1 MSVPASSERFLA
13 KARDLAADEV
23 MLDLEDSVAPAAKDD
38 ARRLA
43 VRALAAKED
52 WDGRLVAVR
61 INGATTPWA
70 YQDVLA
76 VVTGAPGTVDA
87 LVVPKVSSPAAIIW
101 LDVLLGQAE
110 QAAGLPAGRI
120 RIEAQIEDAAGLAA
134 VEAIATASP
143 RLASL
148 VFGPADFMA
157 SIGMRSLTVGGQPE
171 GYEFD
176 AHHYPLMRMLVA
188 AKAAGLQAI
197 DGPYAR
203 IHDAD
208 GLRKAATSAAALGYD
223 GKWVLHPAQVAVV
236 NEVFTP
242 SPAEYWRALSILD
255 AYDRATSADQ
265 RGAVMLDEEMIDEAS
280 RKMALMVAA
289 KGEAA
294 GLPEPG
300 LQDSP
305 GPERVEQPVRQR
317 KRQKVRR
324 PGPYRVIGVIP
335 RDQRPADH
343 RCRVIPDVQHASCA
357 ARAAYGTDQPAD
369 GDRQPGLLTDLPHER
384 RLVRLAGLNPPA
396 GYRPEP

>member
-43 VRALAAKED
+43 VQALAAKED
-52 WDGRLVAVR
+52 WDDKLIAVR

-70 YQDVLA
+70 YQDVIA
-76 VVTGAPGTVDA
+76 VVTGAPGAVDT

-110 QAAGLPAGRI
+110 QAAGLPAGKI

-134 VEAIATASP
+134 VDTIAAASP
-143 RLASL
+143 RLVSL

-171 GYEFD
+171 GYAFD
-176 AHHYPLMRMLVA
+176 AHHYALMRILVA
-188 AKAAGLQAI
+188 AKANGLQAI

-203 IHDAD
+203 IQDTD
-208 GLRKAATSAAALGYD
+208 GLRQAALSVAALGYD
-223 GKWVLHPAQVAVV
+223 GKWVLHPAQVPVV

-242 SPAEYWRALSILD
+242 PVDDFWRALRILD
-255 AYDRATSADQ
+255 AYERATSIEQ
-265 RGAVMLDEEMIDEAS
+265 RGAVMLGEEMIDEAS
-280 RKMALMVAA
+280 RKMALMLVA

-294 GLPEPG
+294 GLP
-300 LQDSP
+300 
-305 GPERVEQPVRQR
+305 RPV
-317 KRQKVRR
+317 
-324 PGPYRVIGVIP
+324 
-335 RDQRPADH
+335 A
-343 RCRVIPDVQHASCA
+343 
-357 ARAAYGTDQPAD
+357 
-369 GDRQPGLLTDLPHER
+369 
-384 RLVRLAGLNPPA
+384 
-396 GYRPEP
+396 